1 MTIVRKLYLQKI
13 VKEIQV
19 ISRKIKQDEEDKK
32 VSAKWK
38 YAAMVNSKESSI
50 SVSSLHLHIIQV
62 MDRFCL
68 VLFVLF
74 TTILSLVIFISAHP
88 NVIVS

>member
-1 MTIVRKLYLQKI
+1 MV
-13 VKEIQV
+13 V
-19 ISRKIKQDEEDKK
+19 ILWQLLVITF
-32 VSAKWK
+32 
-38 YAAMVNSKESSI
+38 
-50 SVSSLHLHIIQV
+50 SLQV

>member
-1 MTIVRKLYLQKI
+1 MIIVRKLYLQKI

-38 YAAMVNSKESSI
+38 YAAMVKNPG
-50 SVSSLHLHIIQV
+50 SLFPFHIFPHNIQV

>member
-38 YAAMVNSKESSI
+38 YAAMVKNSGSP
-50 SVSSLHLHIIQV
+50 
-62 MDRFCL
+62 FP
-68 VLFVLF
+68 F
-74 TTILSLVIFISAHP
+74 
-88 NVIVS
+88 